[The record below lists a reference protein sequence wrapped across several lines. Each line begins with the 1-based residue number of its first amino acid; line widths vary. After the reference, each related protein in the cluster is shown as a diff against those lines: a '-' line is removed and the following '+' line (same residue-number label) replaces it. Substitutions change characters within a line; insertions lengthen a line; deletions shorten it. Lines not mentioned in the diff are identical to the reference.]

1 MVEVV
6 PPLKKVEDPEEF
18 LKNVK
23 VFQKEIYDLMD
34 EDESQNFSDLDF
46 DVINQ
51 VELNAHVH
59 E

>member
-1 MVEVV
+1 MLEVV

-46 DVINQ
+46 DVIN
-51 VELNAHVH
+51 
-59 E
+59 